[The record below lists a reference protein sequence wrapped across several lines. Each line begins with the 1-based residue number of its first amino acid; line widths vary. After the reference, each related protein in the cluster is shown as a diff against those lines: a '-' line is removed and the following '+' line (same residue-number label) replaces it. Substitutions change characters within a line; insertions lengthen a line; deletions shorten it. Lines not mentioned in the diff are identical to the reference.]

1 MGEGTPV
8 RQWILA
14 VAGILMIVA
23 AGAIALRGGASLHS
37 ANPAPAVRP
46 APTPVY
52 VQHAGQAL
60 QFHWDPNA
68 PAVRAAR
75 KGALIIAD
83 GARESRL
90 DLAPRDLRSGLASYR
105 PDSPEVTFRLE
116 LDGAPAGSV
125 RTPAV
130 VADDR
135 PSPFDAPSRPRK
147 HAAPVSHIDSQP
159 AVGPVYVA
167 DSSRHESGFGRA
179 LGKIPLLRRLRKHP
193 ADDDR

>member
-23 AGAIALRGGASLHS
+23 AGAIALRGHASPGS
-37 ANPAPAVRP
+37 ANPAPVVRP
-46 APTPVY
+46 APPPLY
-52 VQHAGQAL
+52 VQHAGQTL
-60 QFHWDPNA
+60 QFHWDPDA

-75 KGALIIAD
+75 RGAVIIAD
-83 GARESRL
+83 GAHESRL
-90 DLAPRDLRSGLASYR
+90 DLASRDLRSGRASYL
-105 PDSPEVTFRLE
+105 PDSPDVTFRLE

-130 VADDR
+130 VSDNR
-135 PSPFDAPSRPRK
+135 PSPFEVPSRPRK
-147 HAAPVSHIDSQP
+147 HAAPVSHIEAQP

-167 DSSRHESGFGRA
+167 DSSRHESGLGRA

-193 ADDDR
+193 DDDR